1 MKNKL
6 QISLIF
12 PCYNEEKN
20 FHKGVLEI
28 IGSFTQKDS
37 RFAEVIIVD
46 DGSTDNSKE
55 IIRNEYMTRYK
66 KFRIIEN
73 NHQGKAFAL
82 ITGMKEAKGTHVM
95 FSDIDLATPLTEA
108 EKLTKEVENGYKIV
122 IGSRKTRREGAPLLR
137 KIMSA
142 GYIYIRSLFI
152 NLQGVA
158 DTQCGFKMFER
169 EAALRIIDKLKVFRR
184 KRKAKGS
191 VVSAG
196 FDVEFLFVGTKLG
209 YTIKEVPV
217 TWKHVDTENVVYFVQ
232 DGIRTLKD
240 IILMKYYDLAGKYN
254 S

>member
-6 QISLIF
+6 NITLIF

-20 FHKGVLEI
+20 IQKGVLET
-28 IGSFTQKDS
+28 IGTYTQKDE
-37 RFAEVIIVD
+37 RFTEVIIVD
-46 DGSTDNSKE
+46 DGSSDSSKN
-55 IIRNEYMTRYK
+55 IIRDEYLTRYK
-66 KFRIIEN
+66 KFRLIEN

-82 ITGMKEAKGTHVM
+82 LTGMKEAKGTQVM
-95 FSDIDLATPLTEA
+95 FSDIDLATPITEA
-108 EKLTKEVENGYKIV
+108 DKLIKEVENGYMIV
-122 IGSRKTRREGAPLLR
+122 IGSRKSRREGAPLLR

-142 GYIYIRSLFI
+142 GYIHIRSLFI

-158 DTQCGFKMFER
+158 DTQCGFKIFDK
-169 EAALRIIDKLKVFRR
+169 EAALRIIDRLRVFRR

-209 YTIKEVPV
+209 YKIKEVPV
-217 TWKHVDTENVVYFVQ
+217 IWKHVDTENVLYFVQ